1 VDEKVVPA
9 PQERLVHLPGIR
21 LSVREWEGEGS
32 PVLCLHGL
40 ASNARWWDLVAGYL
54 APRYRVVA
62 VDLRGHGRSDR
73 PEHGYGFPEVGG
85 DLVSLVADLELRN
98 PVVVGH
104 SWGASVALWL
114 AAELSIPA
122 GVACIDGGAGDL
134 RAVFGDKW
142 EVAREAMRPP
152 RAEGLD
158 AKRLNQWVAAS
169 QLAEEVG
176 QEGALAA
183 LWGNFEE
190 GADGYL
196 QPRLSMDRHMEI
208 AEALY
213 KLDQPAL
220 RRRVTCPVL
229 FVMADD
235 GGEMAARKRMGVEE
249 AIQQLSGPVTQFFLR
264 GIHDLPVQRPKA
276 VAEALLG
283 WIDQAEPAVG
293 R

>member
-1 VDEKVVPA
+1 MPA
-9 PQERLVHLPGIR
+9 LRERLVQLPGIR
-21 LSVREWEGEGS
+21 LSVREWEGEGR

-73 PEHGYGFPEVGG
+73 PEHGYSFPEVGG
-85 DLVSLVADLELRN
+85 DLVSLVAEVELES
-98 PVVVGH
+98 PVLVGH

-114 AAELSIPA
+114 AAELSLPS

-134 RAVFGDKW
+134 RAVFGDNW
-142 EVAREAMRPP
+142 EAAREAMRPP
-152 RAEGLD
+152 RSEGVD
-158 AKRLNQWVAAS
+158 AKRLRQWVAAS
-169 QLAEEVG
+169 ELAEEVG
-176 QEGALAA
+176 QEGAVAA
-183 LWGNFEE
+183 LTGNFEE
-190 GADGYL
+190 GTDGYL
-196 QPRLSMDRHMEI
+196 HPRLSMDRHMEI

-213 KLDQPAL
+213 KLDQASL
-220 RRRVTCPVL
+220 RRRVSCPVL

-235 GGEMAARKRMGVEE
+235 GGKMAARKQLAVDE
-249 AIQQLSGPVTQFFLR
+249 AAEQLPGPVTQLFLK

-276 VAEALLG
+276 VAGALLG
-283 WIDQAEPAVG
+283 WIEQLEPALG